1 MAKTGTDGMEDL
13 IKIDI
18 NQAFLIFNQS
28 KEKIKLNEKAVAQS
42 KENQRMATSK
52 FKNQLAI
59 ISEVLEADL
68 MVIQSEMNLTNAK
81 IDAELAYYRLLRYS
95 GKLK

>member
-28 KEKIKLNEKAVAQS
+28 KEKIKLNEKAVYLKSS
-42 KENQRMATSK
+42 K
-52 FKNQLAI
+52 LI
-59 ISEVLEADL
+59 
-68 MVIQSEMNLTNAK
+68 
-81 IDAELAYYRLLRYS
+81 
-95 GKLK
+95 